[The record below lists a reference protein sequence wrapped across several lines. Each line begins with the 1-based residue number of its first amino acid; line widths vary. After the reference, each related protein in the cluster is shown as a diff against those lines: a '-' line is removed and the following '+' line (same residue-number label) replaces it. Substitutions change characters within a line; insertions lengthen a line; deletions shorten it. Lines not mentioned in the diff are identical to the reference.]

1 MNSQTLVSIIIPV
14 YNVAP
19 YIEACIKSIQV
30 QTYSN
35 LEIIIINDGSTDGS
49 GEICEEIAKSDDRI
63 QVVKQ
68 ENSGVVMARR
78 KGVEFSSGKYILF
91 VDGDDWIEPETV
103 EFVLTNIGLAEM
115 LSFGVYKEVLSN
127 SSVERY
133 DEFPEGLYLG
143 ELQIAEILKNM
154 IYDFSQNLLQRLTPW
169 GCNKLFLS
177 DLVKEVYQEID
188 PEITLAEDTVFIYKC
203 LLRCKSIVISHHCFY
218 HYRYRKES
226 AIHAVNREVLIS
238 INKVYLSLYAEF
250 REHSMG
256 DNLLL
261 QLQKWVLLMNYW
273 AINSYMGFDRRIYIP
288 EFVVNLSDLEN
299 KKIIL
304 YGAGKV
310 GKIAYEQLKKFG
322 YEIVLWVDKNYKY
335 YQDINM
341 PVVAV
346 ERLMD
351 KEYDLIYIAV
361 SEQEVAERIKI
372 ELIEKGISGNKL
384 IWKEPMKIF
393 DYSECRK
400 KEGVKLK

>member
-1 MNSQTLVSIIIPV
+1 
-14 YNVAP
+14 
-19 YIEACIKSIQV
+19 
-30 QTYSN
+30 
-35 LEIIIINDGSTDGS
+35 
-49 GEICEEIAKSDDRI
+49 
-63 QVVKQ
+63 
-68 ENSGVVMARR
+68 MARR

-169 GCNKLFLS
+169 GWNKLFLS

>member
-143 ELQIAEILKNM
+143 ELQIAEIL
-154 IYDFSQNLLQRLTPW
+154 T
-169 GCNKLFLS
+169 
-177 DLVKEVYQEID
+177 
-188 PEITLAEDTVFIYKC
+188 
-203 LLRCKSIVISHHCFY
+203 
-218 HYRYRKES
+218 
-226 AIHAVNREVLIS
+226 
-238 INKVYLSLYAEF
+238 IN
-250 REHSMG
+250 
-256 DNLLL
+256 
-261 QLQKWVLLMNYW
+261 
-273 AINSYMGFDRRIYIP
+273 
-288 EFVVNLSDLEN
+288 
-299 KKIIL
+299 
-304 YGAGKV
+304 
-310 GKIAYEQLKKFG
+310 EQ
-322 YEIVLWVDKNYKY
+322 I
-335 YQDINM
+335 
-341 PVVAV
+341 
-346 ERLMD
+346 
-351 KEYDLIYIAV
+351 
-361 SEQEVAERIKI
+361 
-372 ELIEKGISGNKL
+372 
-384 IWKEPMKIF
+384 
-393 DYSECRK
+393 
-400 KEGVKLK
+400 